1 VVDGRERSG
10 APLFFWLSDLLMT
23 AISLPKTG
31 DTRRPRSRVHRGP
44 RAEARVALL
53 FLAPAILLVLVFRI
67 IPLFWGFG
75 ISLTSAT
82 ATDPGKFI
90 GWGNY
95 LRALDD
101 PNFRA
106 SIYNAGIVVLSVP
119 VFITI
124 PMLLAILIDQGVPGR
139 SFFRSVYFF
148 PVVLSSVII
157 GSIFS
162 IVLGFNGSL
171 NAALRALGIPGFD
184 WLGRSATAL
193 PVTLIVQSWSTFGM
207 GVLIFLAGLSTVPK
221 EMVEA
226 ARLEGARMW
235 QIWWHVIIPELR
247 PIIEFSTV
255 ITTIGL
261 LTSMFGLIYVLT
273 GGGPGTATTVPE
285 YLIWA
290 AQGRLNQP
298 AYAAA
303 LSMILFVMTCILAW
317 LQIRIMSRNANI

>member
-1 VVDGRERSG
+1 
-10 APLFFWLSDLLMT
+10 M
-23 AISLPKTG
+23 
-31 DTRRPRSRVHRGP
+31 
-44 RAEARVALL
+44 
-53 FLAPAILLVLVFRI
+53 VL
-67 IPLFWGFG
+67 
-75 ISLTSAT
+75 
-82 ATDPGKFI
+82 
-90 GWGNY
+90 
-95 LRALDD
+95 
-101 PNFRA
+101 
-106 SIYNAGIVVLSVP
+106 LSVP
-119 VFITI
+119 IFVTI
-124 PMLLAILIDQGVPGR
+124 PMILAILIDQGVPGR
-139 SFFRSVYFF
+139 GFFRSVYFF

-171 NAALRALGIPGFD
+171 NALLK
-184 WLGRSATAL
+184 LSAFPASTGSAAPTTAL
-193 PVTLIVQSWSTFGM
+193 PVTLAIQSWSTFGM

-221 EMVEA
+221 DMVEA
-226 ARLEGARMW
+226 ARLEGAKMW

-285 YLIWA
+285 YLIWS

-303 LSMILFVMTCILAW
+303 LSIILFVITGVLAW
-317 LQIRIMSRNANI
+317 LQIRMMSRNANL

>member
-1 VVDGRERSG
+1 
-10 APLFFWLSDLLMT
+10 M
-23 AISLPKTG
+23 
-31 DTRRPRSRVHRGP
+31 
-44 RAEARVALL
+44 ALL
-53 FLAPAILLVLVFRI
+53 FLLPALLLVLVFRV

-75 ISLTSAT
+75 ISLTNAT
-82 ATDPGKFI
+82 STSPGEFI
-90 GWGNY
+90 GAGNY
-95 LRALDD
+95 LMALDD

-106 SIYNAGIVVLSVP
+106 SIANAGVVLLAVP
-119 VFITI
+119 LFVTI

-139 SFFRSVYFF
+139 GFFRSVYFF

-162 IVLGFNGSL
+162 IVLSFNGSVNGL
-171 NAALRALGIPGFD
+171 LKMLGIPGVD
-184 WLGRSATAL
+184 WLGGSATAL
-193 PVTLIVQSWSTFGM
+193 PVTLIIQSWSTFGM

-221 EMVEA
+221 DMVEA
-226 ARLEGARMW
+226 ARLEGAKMW
-235 QIWWHVIIPELR
+235 QIWWYVIIPELR

-285 YLIWA
+285 YLIWS

-303 LSMILFVMTCILAW
+303 LSIILFVITSVLAS
-317 LQIRIMSRNANI
+317 LQIRMMSRNANL

>member
-1 VVDGRERSG
+1 MTDNAPRTGPTIPTRSG
-10 APLFFWLSDLLMT
+10 GS
-23 AISLPKTG
+23 
-31 DTRRPRSRVHRGP
+31 RSR
-44 RAEARVALL
+44 RAEERIALL
-53 FLAPAILLVLVFRI
+53 FVLPAILLVLVFRI

-75 ISLTSAT
+75 LSLTSAT
-82 ATDPGKFI
+82 ATDPGEFI
-90 GWGNY
+90 GAGNY
-95 LRALDD
+95 LRALND

-106 SIYNAGIVVLSVP
+106 SIANAAVVLLSVP
-119 VFITI
+119 IFVTI

-139 SFFRSVYFF
+139 GFFRAVYFF

-162 IVLGFNGSL
+162 IVLSFNGSV
-171 NAALRALGIPGFD
+171 NALLKVLGIPGVD

-193 PVTLIVQSWSTFGM
+193 PVTLAIQSWSTFGM

-221 EMVEA
+221 DMVEA
-226 ARLEGARMW
+226 ARLEGAKMW
-235 QIWWHVIIPELR
+235 QVWWYVIIPELR

-273 GGGPGTATTVPE
+273 GGGPGAATTVPE
-285 YLIWA
+285 YLIWS

-303 LSMILFVMTCILAW
+303 LSIILFVITSTLAA
-317 LQIRIMSRNANI
+317 LQIRMMTRNANL

>member
-1 VVDGRERSG
+1 
-10 APLFFWLSDLLMT
+10 M
-23 AISLPKTG
+23 
-31 DTRRPRSRVHRGP
+31 
-44 RAEARVALL
+44 ALL
-53 FLAPAILLVLVFRI
+53 FVLPAVLLVLIFRI
-67 IPLFWGFG
+67 VPLFWGFG

-82 ATDPGKFI
+82 STDPGVFI
-90 GWGNY
+90 GAGNY

-106 SIYNAGIVVLSVP
+106 SMLNAAVVLVSVP
-119 VFITI
+119 IFITI
-124 PMLLAILIDQGVPGR
+124 PMVLAILIDQGVPGR
-139 SFFRSVYFF
+139 AFFRTVYFL

-162 IVLGFNGSL
+162 VVLGYNGSL
-171 NAALRALGIPGFD
+171 NALLKAVGLPGVD
-184 WLGRSATAL
+184 WLGRSSTAL
-193 PVTLIVQSWSTFGM
+193 PVTLAIQAWSTFGM

-226 ARLEGARMW
+226 ARLEGAKMG
-235 QIWWHVIIPELR
+235 QIWWHVIIPQLR

-290 AQGRLNQP
+290 AQGKLNQP
-298 AYAAA
+298 SYAAA
-303 LSMILFVMTCILAW
+303 LSIILFVMTGILAFI
-317 LQIRIMSRNANI
+317 QIRIMSRNANL

>member
-1 VVDGRERSG
+1 MN
-10 APLFFWLSDLLMT
+10 A
-23 AISLPKTG
+23 LPNTQPG
-31 DTRRPRSRVHRGP
+31 NAQRPRRPNRGH
-44 RAEARVALL
+44 RAETRMALL
-53 FLAPAILLVLVFRI
+53 FVLPAILLVLVFRI

-75 ISLTSAT
+75 LSLTSAT
-82 ATDPGKFI
+82 ATSPGEFI
-90 GWGNY
+90 GAGNY

-101 PNFRA
+101 PNFIA
-106 SIYNAGIVVLSVP
+106 SIVNAGIVLLSVP
-119 VFITI
+119 IFITI
-124 PMLLAILIDQGVPGR
+124 PMILAILIDQGVPGR
-139 SFFRSVYFF
+139 GFFRSVYFF

-171 NAALRALGIPGFD
+171 NALLKVVRLPGVD

-193 PVTLIVQSWSTFGM
+193 PATLAIQSWSTFGM

-221 EMVEA
+221 DMIEA
-226 ARLEGARMW
+226 ARLEGAKMW
-235 QIWWHVIIPELR
+235 QIWWHVIIPSLR

-285 YLIWA
+285 YLIWS

-298 AYAAA
+298 SYASA
-303 LSMILFVMTCILAW
+303 LSIILFVITGILAW
-317 LQIRIMSRNANI
+317 LQIRMMSRNTNL

>member
-1 VVDGRERSG
+1 
-10 APLFFWLSDLLMT
+10 MT
-23 AISLPKTG
+23 TTSLPQTG
-31 DTRRPRSRVHRGP
+31 EATRKRTRPSKSR

-53 FLAPAILLVLVFRI
+53 FLLPALLLVLVFRI
-67 IPLFWGFG
+67 FPLFWGFG
-75 ISLTSAT
+75 ISLTNAT
-82 ATDPGKFI
+82 HTSPGEFI
-90 GWGNY
+90 GAANY

-101 PNFRA
+101 PNFFA
-106 SIYNAGIVVLSVP
+106 SMRNAGLVLLSVP
-119 VFITI
+119 LFVAFPLI
-124 PMLLAILIDQGVPGR
+124 LAILLDQGVPGR
-139 SFFRSVYFF
+139 NFFRSVYFF

-171 NAALRALGIPGFD
+171 NALLKFFGIPAVD
-184 WLGRSATAL
+184 WLGRSNTAL
-193 PVTLIVQSWSTFGM
+193 PVTLIIQSWSTFGF

-221 EMVEA
+221 DMVEA
-226 ARLEGARMW
+226 ARLEGAKMW

-247 PIIEFSTV
+247 PIIEFSLV

-261 LTSMFGLIYVLT
+261 LTSLFGLIYVLT

-303 LSMILFVMTCILAW
+303 LSVLLFVVTGALAW
-317 LQIRIMSRNANI
+317 LQIRMMSRNANV

>member
-1 VVDGRERSG
+1 
-10 APLFFWLSDLLMT
+10 
-23 AISLPKTG
+23 
-31 DTRRPRSRVHRGP
+31 
-44 RAEARVALL
+44 
-53 FLAPAILLVLVFRI
+53 VFRI

>member
-1 VVDGRERSG
+1 
-10 APLFFWLSDLLMT
+10 MT
-23 AISLPKTG
+23 AASLPQAREAPPT
-31 DTRRPRSRVHRGP
+31 RSRYHRGR

-53 FLAPAILLVLVFRI
+53 FLLPAILLVLVFRI
-67 IPLFWGFG
+67 
-75 ISLTSAT
+75 SLTSAT
-82 ATDPGKFI
+82 STSPGEFI
-90 GWGNY
+90 GFGNY
-95 LRALDD
+95 IRALHD
-101 PNFRA
+101 PNFRS
-106 SIYNAGIVVLSVP
+106 SIANAAVVLLSVP
-119 VFITI
+119 IFVTI
-124 PMLLAILIDQGVPGR
+124 PLLLAILIDQGVPGR
-139 SFFRSVYFF
+139 AFFRSVYFF

-162 IVLGFNGSL
+162 VVLGFNGSL
-171 NAALRALGIPGFD
+171 NGLLKMLGIPPVD

-193 PVTLIVQSWSTFGM
+193 PVTLAVQSWSTFGM

-226 ARLEGARMW
+226 ARLDGARMW
-235 QIWWHVIIPELR
+235 QIWLHVIIPELR
-247 PIIEFSTV
+247 PIIEFSVV

-285 YLIWA
+285 YLIWS

-303 LSMILFVMTCILAW
+303 LSIMLFVIMAFLAW
-317 LQIRIMSRNANI
+317 LQIRMMSRNANL

>member
-1 VVDGRERSG
+1 
-10 APLFFWLSDLLMT
+10 M
-23 AISLPKTG
+23 
-31 DTRRPRSRVHRGP
+31 
-44 RAEARVALL
+44 ALL
-53 FLAPAILLVLVFRI
+53 FLLPALLLVLVFRV

-75 ISLTSAT
+75 ISLTNAT
-82 ATDPGKFI
+82 STSPGEFI
-90 GWGNY
+90 GAGNY
-95 LRALDD
+95 LMALDD

-106 SIYNAGIVVLSVP
+106 SIANAGVVLLAVP
-119 VFITI
+119 FFVTI

-139 SFFRSVYFF
+139 GFFRSVYFF

-162 IVLGFNGSL
+162 IVLSFNGSVNGL
-171 NAALRALGIPGFD
+171 LKVLGIPGVD

-193 PVTLIVQSWSTFGM
+193 PVTLIIQSWSTFGM

-221 EMVEA
+221 DMVEA
-226 ARLEGARMW
+226 ARLEGAKMW

-285 YLIWA
+285 YLIWS

-303 LSMILFVMTCILAW
+303 LSIILFVITSILAT
-317 LQIRIMSRNANI
+317 LQIRMMSRNANL

>member
-1 VVDGRERSG
+1 MTTNTTTQSAQSVLRRS
-10 APLFFWLSDLLMT
+10 PS
-23 AISLPKTG
+23 
-31 DTRRPRSRVHRGP
+31 RRSRRT
-44 RAEARVALL
+44 EARAALL
-53 FLAPAILLVLVFRI
+53 FLLPAVLLVLVFRI

-75 ISLTSAT
+75 LSLTSAT
-82 ATDPGKFI
+82 ATTPGEFI
-90 GWGNY
+90 GWANY

-106 SIYNAGIVVLSVP
+106 SIANAGIVLLAVP
-119 VFITI
+119 LFVTI
-124 PMLLAILIDQGVPGR
+124 PMVLAILIDQGVPGR
-139 SFFRSVYFF
+139 AFFRSVYFL
-148 PVVLSSVII
+148 PVILSSVII

-162 IVLGFNGSL
+162 IVLGFNGQL
-171 NAALRALGIPGFD
+171 NGALELLGIPGID

-193 PVTLIVQSWSTFGM
+193 PVTLVIQSWSTFGM

-221 EMVEA
+221 DMVEA
-226 ARLEGARMW
+226 ARLEGAKMW
-235 QIWWHVIIPELR
+235 QIWWHIIIPELR
-247 PIIEFSTV
+247 PVIEFSTV

-303 LSMILFVMTCILAW
+303 LSIILFVCTGILAW
-317 LQIRIMSRNANI
+317 LQIRIMSRNASI

>member
-1 VVDGRERSG
+1 
-10 APLFFWLSDLLMT
+10 MT
-23 AISLPKTG
+23 KTSLPKASQFHA
-31 DTRRPRSRVHRGP
+31 RPKRGR
-44 RAEARVALL
+44 RAEARMALL
-53 FLAPAILLVLVFRI
+53 FLLPALLLVLVFRI
-67 IPLFWGFG
+67 VPLFWGFG

-82 ATDPGKFI
+82 STNPGEFI
-90 GWGNY
+90 GAGNY

-106 SIYNAGIVVLSVP
+106 SIANAAVVLLSVP
-119 VFITI
+119 FFVTI
-124 PMLLAILIDQGVPGR
+124 PMVLAILIDQGVPGR
-139 SFFRSVYFF
+139 GFFRSVYFF

-162 IVLGFNGSL
+162 IVLSFNGSVNGL
-171 NAALRALGIPGFD
+171 LRMLGIPGVD

-193 PVTLIVQSWSTFGM
+193 PVTLVIQSWSTFGM

-221 EMVEA
+221 DMVES
-226 ARLEGARMW
+226 ARLEGAKMW
-235 QIWWHVIIPELR
+235 QVWWYVIIPELR
-247 PIIEFSTV
+247 PIIEFSAV

-285 YLIWA
+285 YLIWS

-303 LSMILFVMTCILAW
+303 LSIILFVITSILAA
-317 LQIRIMSRNANI
+317 LQIRMMSRNASL

>member
-1 VVDGRERSG
+1 
-10 APLFFWLSDLLMT
+10 MT
-23 AISLPKTG
+23 AISLSQTG
-31 DTRRPRSRVHRGP
+31 EAPRTRPRTHRHR

-53 FLAPAILLVLVFRI
+53 FLLPAILLVLVLRI
-67 IPLFWGFG
+67 IPLFLGFG

-82 ATDPGKFI
+82 QTSPGEFI
-90 GWGNY
+90 GAANY

-106 SIYNAGIVVLSVP
+106 SMVNAGVVLLSVP
-119 VFITI
+119 LFVVFPLILAV
-124 PMLLAILIDQGVPGR
+124 LLDQGVPGR
-139 SFFRSVYFF
+139 NFFRSVYFF

-162 IVLGFNGSL
+162 IVLGYNGSL
-171 NAALRALGIPGFD
+171 NALLKVFGIPSVD
-184 WLGRSATAL
+184 WLGRSNTAL
-193 PVTLIVQSWSTFGM
+193 PVTLIIQSWSTFGF

-221 EMVEA
+221 DMVEA
-226 ARLEGARMW
+226 ARLEGAKMW

-247 PIIEFSTV
+247 PIIEFSLV

-261 LTSMFGLIYVLT
+261 LTSLFGLIYVLT

-303 LSMILFVMTCILAW
+303 LSVLLFVITGALAW
-317 LQIRIMSRNANI
+317 LQIRMMSRNANL

>member
-1 VVDGRERSG
+1 MTLNTTSQSAQSALRRS
-10 APLFFWLSDLLMT
+10 PS
-23 AISLPKTG
+23 
-31 DTRRPRSRVHRGP
+31 RRRG
-44 RAEARVALL
+44 RAEARAALL
-53 FLAPAILLVLVFRI
+53 FLLPAVLLVLVFRI
-67 IPLFWGFG
+67 IPLVWGFG
-75 ISLTSAT
+75 LSLTSAT
-82 ATDPGKFI
+82 ATTPGAFI

-106 SIYNAGIVVLSVP
+106 SIANAGIVLLAVP
-119 VFITI
+119 LFVTI
-124 PMLLAILIDQGVPGR
+124 PMVLAILIDQGVPGR
-139 SFFRSVYFF
+139 AFFRSVYFL
-148 PVVLSSVII
+148 PVILSSVII

-162 IVLGFNGSL
+162 IVLGFNGQL
-171 NAALRALGIPGFD
+171 NGALELLGIPGVD
-184 WLGRSATAL
+184 WLGQSATAL
-193 PVTLIVQSWSTFGM
+193 PVTLVIQSWSTFGM

-221 EMVEA
+221 DMVEA
-226 ARLEGARMW
+226 ARLEGAKMW
-235 QIWWHVIIPELR
+235 QIWWHIIIPELR
-247 PIIEFSTV
+247 PVIEFSTV

-303 LSMILFVMTCILAW
+303 LSIILFVCTG
-317 LQIRIMSRNANI
+317 

>member
-1 VVDGRERSG
+1 
-10 APLFFWLSDLLMT
+10 M
-23 AISLPKTG
+23 
-31 DTRRPRSRVHRGP
+31 
-44 RAEARVALL
+44 
-53 FLAPAILLVLVFRI
+53 VL
-67 IPLFWGFG
+67 
-75 ISLTSAT
+75 
-82 ATDPGKFI
+82 
-90 GWGNY
+90 
-95 LRALDD
+95 
-101 PNFRA
+101 
-106 SIYNAGIVVLSVP
+106 LSVP
-119 VFITI
+119 IFVTI

-139 SFFRSVYFF
+139 AFFRSVYFF

-162 IVLGFNGSL
+162 VVLSFNGSL
-171 NAALRALGIPGFD
+171 NALLKMRRHPRRRLA
-184 WLGRSATAL
+184 GRSATAL
-193 PVTLIVQSWSTFGM
+193 PVTLAIQSWSTFGM

-226 ARLEGARMW
+226 ARLEGAKMW
-235 QIWWHVIIPELR
+235 QIWWYVIIPELR

-285 YLIWA
+285 YLIWS

-303 LSMILFVMTCILAW
+303 LSMILFVMTGILAW
-317 LQIRIMSRNANI
+317 LQIRIMSRNANL

>member
-1 VVDGRERSG
+1 MAAMS
-10 APLFFWLSDLLMT
+10 P
-23 AISLPKTG
+23 PQ
-31 DTRRPRSRVHRGP
+31 TRAVRPRSRPNKAR
-44 RAEARVALL
+44 RAEARMALL
-53 FLAPAILLVLVFRI
+53 FVLPALLLVLAFRI
-67 IPLFWGFG
+67 IPLVWGFG
-75 ISLTSAT
+75 LSLTSAT
-82 ATDPGKFI
+82 STNPGEFI
-90 GWGNY
+90 GAGNY

-106 SIYNAGIVVLSVP
+106 SMLNAAVVLVSVP
-119 VFITI
+119 IFITI
-124 PMLLAILIDQGVPGR
+124 PMVLAILIDQGVPGR
-139 SFFRSVYFF
+139 AFFRSVYFL

-162 IVLGFNGSL
+162 VVLGFNGSF
-171 NAALRALGIPGFD
+171 NALLKSVGLPPFD
-184 WLGRSATAL
+184 WLGRSSTAL
-193 PVTLIVQSWSTFGM
+193 PVTLAIQAWSTFGM

-226 ARLEGARMW
+226 ARLEGARMG
-235 QIWWHVIIPELR
+235 QIWWHVIIPQLR

-290 AQGRLNQP
+290 AQGKLNQP
-298 AYAAA
+298 SYAAA
-303 LSMILFVMTCILAW
+303 LSIILFVMTGILAFI
-317 LQIRIMSRNANI
+317 QIRIMSRNANL

>member
-1 VVDGRERSG
+1 
-10 APLFFWLSDLLMT
+10 M
-23 AISLPKTG
+23 
-31 DTRRPRSRVHRGP
+31 
-44 RAEARVALL
+44 
-53 FLAPAILLVLVFRI
+53 
-67 IPLFWGFG
+67 
-75 ISLTSAT
+75 
-82 ATDPGKFI
+82 
-90 GWGNY
+90 
-95 LRALDD
+95 DD

-106 SIYNAGIVVLSVP
+106 SIVNAAVVLLSVP
-119 VFITI
+119 LFVTI
-124 PMLLAILIDQGVPGR
+124 PMILAILIDQGVPGR
-139 SFFRSVYFF
+139 GFFRSVYFF

-171 NAALRALGIPGFD
+171 NAMLKIFGIPGVD

-193 PVTLIVQSWSTFGM
+193 PVTLVIQSWSTFGM

-221 EMVEA
+221 DMVEA
-226 ARLEGARMW
+226 ARLEGAKMW

-290 AQGRLNQP
+290 AQGHLNQP

-303 LSMILFVMTCILAW
+303 LSMLLFVDHRHPGLA
-317 LQIRIMSRNANI
+317 ADPHHVA

>member
-1 VVDGRERSG
+1 
-10 APLFFWLSDLLMT
+10 M
-23 AISLPKTG
+23 
-31 DTRRPRSRVHRGP
+31 
-44 RAEARVALL
+44 ALL
-53 FLAPAILLVLVFRI
+53 FLLPALLLVLVFRI

-82 ATDPGKFI
+82 STNPGEFI
-90 GWGNY
+90 GAGNY

-101 PNFRA
+101 PNFRS
-106 SIYNAGIVVLSVP
+106 SITNAAVVLLSVP
-119 VFITI
+119 IFVAI
-124 PMLLAILIDQGVPGR
+124 PMVLAILIDQGVPGR
-139 SFFRSVYFF
+139 GFFRSVYFF

-171 NAALRALGIPGFD
+171 NGLLKVLGIPGVD

-193 PVTLIVQSWSTFGM
+193 PVTLAIQSWSTFGM

-221 EMVEA
+221 DMVEA
-226 ARLEGARMW
+226 ARLEGAKMW
-235 QIWWHVIIPELR
+235 QIWWYVIIPELR

-285 YLIWA
+285 YLIWS

-303 LSMILFVMTCILAW
+303 LSIILFVITSVLAA
-317 LQIRIMSRNANI
+317 LQIRMMSRNAKL

>member
-1 VVDGRERSG
+1 MTPNTTNQSAQNVLRRS
-10 APLFFWLSDLLMT
+10 PS
-23 AISLPKTG
+23 
-31 DTRRPRSRVHRGP
+31 RRSRT
-44 RAEARVALL
+44 EARAALL
-53 FLAPAILLVLVFRI
+53 FLLPAVLLVLVFRI
-67 IPLFWGFG
+67 MPLFWGFG
-75 ISLTSAT
+75 LSLTSAT
-82 ATDPGKFI
+82 ATTPGEFI
-90 GWGNY
+90 GWANY

-106 SIYNAGIVVLSVP
+106 SIANAGMVLLVVPLFV
-119 VFITI
+119 TI
-124 PMLLAILIDQGVPGR
+124 PMVLAILIDQGVPGR
-139 SFFRSVYFF
+139 AFFRSVYFL

-162 IVLGFNGSL
+162 IVLGFSGQL
-171 NAALRALGIPGFD
+171 NAGLKLMGIPGVD
-184 WLGRSATAL
+184 WLGQSATAL
-193 PVTLIVQSWSTFGM
+193 PVTLVIQSWSTFGM

-221 EMVEA
+221 DMVEA
-226 ARLEGARMW
+226 ARLEGAKMW
-235 QIWWHVIIPELR
+235 QIWWHIIIPELR
-247 PIIEFSTV
+247 PVIEFSTV

-303 LSMILFVMTCILAW
+303 LSIILFVCTGILAW
-317 LQIRIMSRNANI
+317 LQIRIMSRNANF

>member
-1 VVDGRERSG
+1 MRG
-10 APLFFWLSDLLMT
+10 ALRTLPVLLLSDQPMT
-23 AISLPKTG
+23 ATSLPRTG
-31 DTRRPRSRVHRGP
+31 ETP
-44 RAEARVALL
+44 RARSKRRMRTEARLALL
-53 FLAPAILLVLVFRI
+53 FLLPAVLLVLVFRI
-67 IPLFWGFG
+67 FPLFWGLG

-82 ATDPGKFI
+82 STSPGEFI
-90 GWGNY
+90 GAGNY
-95 LRALDD
+95 LRALAD
-101 PNFRA
+101 PNFRS
-106 SIYNAGIVVLSVP
+106 SIANAAVVLLSVP
-119 VFITI
+119 IFVTL

-139 SFFRSVYFF
+139 TFFRSVYFF

-162 IVLGFNGSL
+162 VVLGFNGSF
-171 NAALRALGIPGFD
+171 NALLKVLGLPAFD

-193 PVTLIVQSWSTFGM
+193 PVTLAIQSWSTFGM

-221 EMVEA
+221 DMVEA
-226 ARLEGARMW
+226 ARLEGAKMW
-235 QIWWHVIIPELR
+235 QIWWYVIIPELR

-285 YLIWA
+285 YLIWS

-303 LSMILFVMTCILAW
+303 LSIILFVMTSILAA
-317 LQIRIMSRNANI
+317 LQIRIMSRNSRL

>member
-1 VVDGRERSG
+1 
-10 APLFFWLSDLLMT
+10 MT
-23 AISLPKTG
+23 ASSYTG
-31 DTRRPRSRVHRGP
+31 QVQGSRRRLNKSR
-44 RAEARVALL
+44 RAETRMALL
-53 FLAPAILLVLVFRI
+53 FVAPAILLVLVFRI
-67 IPLFWGFG
+67 IPLVWGFG

-82 ATDPGKFI
+82 ATSPGEFI
-90 GWGNY
+90 GAGNY
-95 LRALDD
+95 LRALND
-101 PNFRA
+101 PNFIA
-106 SIYNAGIVVLSVP
+106 SIANAGIILLSVP
-119 VFITI
+119 FFITI
-124 PMLLAILIDQGVPGR
+124 PMILAILIDQGVPGR
-139 SFFRSVYFF
+139 GFFRSVYFF

-171 NAALRALGIPGFD
+171 NALLKLVGLPGFD

-193 PVTLIVQSWSTFGM
+193 PVTLAIQSWSTFGM

-221 EMVEA
+221 DMIEA
-226 ARLEGARMW
+226 ARLEGAKMW
-235 QIWWHVIIPELR
+235 QIWWHVIIPSLR

-285 YLIWA
+285 YLIWS

-298 AYAAA
+298 SYASA
-303 LSMILFVMTCILAW
+303 LSIILFVITGALAW
-317 LQIRIMSRNANI
+317 LQIRMMSRNTNL

>member
-1 VVDGRERSG
+1 
-10 APLFFWLSDLLMT
+10 MT
-23 AISLPKTG
+23 AKTLG
-31 DTRRPRSRVHRGP
+31 QTSQTAARPRSRSKSR

-53 FLAPAILLVLVFRI
+53 FLLPAILLVVVFRI
-67 IPLFWGFG
+67 FPLFWGFG

-82 ATDPGKFI
+82 STDPGEFI
-90 GWGNY
+90 GAANY
-95 LRALDD
+95 WRALDD

-106 SIYNAGIVVLSVP
+106 AMANAVVVLLSVP
-119 VFITI
+119 IFVTI
-124 PMLLAILIDQGVPGR
+124 PLILAILIHQGVPGR
-139 SFFRSVYFF
+139 AFFRSVYFF
-148 PVVLSSVII
+148 PAILSSVII

-162 IVLGFNGSL
+162 VVLSFNGNL
-171 NAALRALGIPGFD
+171 NAVFKLVGFKGVD
-184 WLGRSATAL
+184 WLGHSATAL
-193 PVTLIVQSWSTFGM
+193 PVTLAIQCWSTFGM
-207 GVLIFLAGLSTVPK
+207 GVLIFLAGLSTVSK

-226 ARLEGARMW
+226 ARLDGAKMW
-235 QIWWHVIIPELR
+235 QIWFHVIIPELR

-290 AQGRLNQP
+290 AQGKLHKP

-303 LSMILFVMTCILAW
+303 ISMVLFVMTSILAW
-317 LQIRIMSRNANI
+317 LQIRIMSRNTNL

>member
-1 VVDGRERSG
+1 
-10 APLFFWLSDLLMT
+10 M
-23 AISLPKTG
+23 
-31 DTRRPRSRVHRGP
+31 
-44 RAEARVALL
+44 ALL
-53 FLAPAILLVLVFRI
+53 FLLPALLLVLVFRI

-75 ISLTSAT
+75 ISLTNAT
-82 ATDPGKFI
+82 STSPGEFI
-90 GWGNY
+90 GAGNY
-95 LRALDD
+95 LMALDD

-106 SIYNAGIVVLSVP
+106 SIANAGVVLLAVP
-119 VFITI
+119 LFVTI

-139 SFFRSVYFF
+139 GFFRSVYFF

-162 IVLGFNGSL
+162 IVLSFNGSVNGL
-171 NAALRALGIPGFD
+171 LKMLGIPGVD

-193 PVTLIVQSWSTFGM
+193 PVTLIIQSWSTFGM

-221 EMVEA
+221 DMVEA
-226 ARLEGARMW
+226 ARLEGAKMW
-235 QIWWHVIIPELR
+235 QIWWYVIIPELR

-285 YLIWA
+285 YLIWS

-303 LSMILFVMTCILAW
+303 LSIILFVITSILAS
-317 LQIRIMSRNANI
+317 LQIRMMSRNANL

>member
-1 VVDGRERSG
+1 
-10 APLFFWLSDLLMT
+10 MT
-23 AISLPKTG
+23 DSSLPETAVG
-31 DTRRPRSRVHRGP
+31 PRVRLRSHRGR
-44 RAEARVALL
+44 RAEARVAVL
-53 FLAPAILLVLVFRI
+53 FLAPALLLVLVFRI

-82 ATDPGKFI
+82 ATDPGEFI
-90 GWGNY
+90 GAANY
-95 LRALDD
+95 LRALND
-101 PNFRA
+101 PNFR
-106 SIYNAGIVVLSVP
+106 SSMVNAGAILLAVP
-119 VFITI
+119 FFVTI
-124 PMLLAILIDQGVPGR
+124 PMILAILIDQGVPGR
-139 SFFRSVYFF
+139 GFFRSVYFF
-148 PVVLSSVII
+148 PTVLSSVII

-171 NAALRALGIPGFD
+171 NGALKILGIPGVD
-184 WLGRSATAL
+184 WLGRSSTAL
-193 PVTLIVQSWSTFGM
+193 PVTLIIQSWSTFGM

-226 ARLEGARMW
+226 ARLEGAKMW
-235 QIWWHVIIPELR
+235 QIWWHIIIPELR

-273 GGGPGTATTVPE
+273 GGGPGTSTTVPE
-285 YLIWA
+285 YLIWT

-303 LSMILFVMTCILAW
+303 LSMILFAVTGVLAW
-317 LQIRIMSRNANI
+317 LQIRMLSRNANL

>member
-1 VVDGRERSG
+1 
-10 APLFFWLSDLLMT
+10 M
-23 AISLPKTG
+23 
-31 DTRRPRSRVHRGP
+31 
-44 RAEARVALL
+44 L
-53 FLAPAILLVLVFRI
+53 FLLPAIVLVVVFRI
-67 IPLFWGFG
+67 FPLFWGFE

-82 ATDPGKFI
+82 NTDPGEFI
-90 GWGNY
+90 GAGNY
-95 LRALDD
+95 LRAVDD

-106 SIYNAGIVVLSVP
+106 SLVNAAVVLLSVP
-119 VFITI
+119 LFVTI
-124 PMLLAILIDQGVPGR
+124 PMILAILIDQGVPGR
-139 SFFRSVYFF
+139 NFFRSVYFF

-171 NAALRALGIPGFD
+171 NTMLKIFGIPGVD
-184 WLGRSATAL
+184 WLGRSSTAL
-193 PVTLIVQSWSTFGM
+193 PVTLIIQSWSTFGM

-221 EMVEA
+221 DMVEA
-226 ARLEGARMW
+226 ARLEGAKMW
-235 QIWWHVIIPELR
+235 QIWWHIIIPELR

-303 LSMILFVMTCILAW
+303 LSMLLFAGTGTLAW
-317 LQIRIMSRNANI
+317 LQIRMMSRNANL